1 MVAFI
6 LRRLAQGAIVV
17 GLAATIVFL
26 LIHLAPGDPFAGWID
41 ESSLDPVV
49 RSQWR
54 DAYGLGESLPTQ
66 YLRYVVNVMRGDL
79 GFSLSLQRP
88 IQDVLVD
95 ALPNTLLLMSVALTL
110 SFSGGILAALAQ
122 ARNTGRFG
130 DKAIGG
136 VAMLLF
142 SVPDFL
148 LAMLVLAVFA
158 YWIPLFPIGGAIDP
172 ILHDSMSRPARFGDR
187 ARHLVLPALTLSLL
201 YFPIIARHQR
211 AALRDI
217 MPSDFVSMARAKG
230 VSERQLLYSHGL
242 RNALLPVIAMLG
254 VAFPALLTGA
264 VFVEKVFSW
273 PGMGLVTVNAIG
285 KRDYLLVT
293 AVVILGSAFVV
304 IGSIIAD
311 TLYKALDP
319 RLRDER

>member
-1 MVAFI
+1 VVAFI

-26 LIHLAPGDPFAGWID
+26 LIHLAPGDPFAGWIE
-41 ESSLDPVV
+41 ESSLDPAV

-95 ALPNTLLLMSVALTL
+95 ALPNTLLLMGVALTL

-122 ARNTGRFG
+122 ARNAGRFG

-136 VAMLLF
+136 VAMLFF

-172 ILHDSMSRPARFGDR
+172 ILHDSMSRPARIGDR